1 LYHRRRAVTVAA
13 ANAAWINNATAV
25 DDVAPPSVSPV
36 ARLASHAS
44 LSSCTSFGFGK
55 GFLMDF

>member
-1 LYHRRRAVTVAA
+1 VIVAA
-13 ANAAWINNATAV
+13 ANAAWINNAAAV